1 MASIETDRTER
12 VRQVVD
18 EVLCGQKDFVR
29 RAGFIHLYGV
39 AQFCALLAL
48 VRGLDAERS
57 TVAGMLH
64 DLATYQ
70 TGDATDHG
78 RRSAVLAREIL
89 SDLGCFAED
98 EIATI
103 CAAIAHHRI
112 KDQVHGAYDEL
123 LKDADVLAH
132 TLYNTQLPPIEK
144 ERARLSALWRELGI
158 EHGPFDP
165 QEGPALPA
173 PHP

>member
-18 EVLCGQKDFVR
+18 EVLRGQKDFVR

-48 VRGLDAERS
+48 VRGLDAELG

-64 DLATYQ
+64 DLVTYQ
-70 TGDATDHG
+70 TGDDTDHG
-78 RRSAVLAREIL
+78 RRSAVLAHGIL

-98 EIATI
+98 EAVTI
-103 CAAIAHHRI
+103 CTAIAHHRI

-123 LKDADVLAH
+123 LKDADVLSH
-132 TLYNTQLPPIEK
+132 TLYNTQLPPIDK
-144 ERARLSALWRELGI
+144 ERARLSALWAELGI
-158 EHGPFDP
+158 EHRP
-165 QEGPALPA
+165 
-173 PHP
+173 

>member
-1 MASIETDRTER
+1 MALIELDRTER
-12 VRQVVD
+12 VRQVID
-18 EVLCGQKDFVR
+18 EILRGQADEEERRCAFV
-29 RAGFIHLYGV
+29 HLYGV
-39 AQFCALLAL
+39 ALSCALLAL
-48 VRGLDAERS
+48 VRGLDAELC

-70 TGDATDHG
+70 TADPTDHG

-89 SDLGCFAED
+89 SDLGCFAER

-103 CAAIAHHRI
+103 CGAIAHHRI
-112 KDQVHGAYDEL
+112 KGEVHGAYDEL

-144 ERARLSALWRELGI
+144 ERARLSALCTELGI
-158 EHGPFDP
+158 EHGT
-165 QEGPALPA
+165 
-173 PHP
+173 

>member
-18 EVLCGQKDFVR
+18 EALRGQKDLVR

-112 KDQVHGAYDEL
+112 KDQVHDAYDEL
-123 LKDADVLAH
+123 LKDADVLQH
-132 TLYNTQLPPIEK
+132 TLYNTQFVENEK

-158 EHGPFDP
+158 ERGT
-165 QEGPALPA
+165 
-173 PHP
+173 

>member
-48 VRGLDAERS
+48 LRGLDAERS

-112 KDQVHGAYDEL
+112 KDQVHDAYDEL

-144 ERARLSALWRELGI
+144 ERARLPSLWRELGI

-173 PHP
+173 SRP

>member
-1 MASIETDRTER
+1 MESIELDRTER

-18 EVLCGQKDFVR
+18 EVLRGQEDLEEQ

-39 AQFCALLAL
+39 SQSCALLAL
-48 VRGLDAERS
+48 VRGLDAELC

-70 TGDATDHG
+70 TGDPTDHG

-89 SDLGCFAED
+89 SDLGCFAQD

-103 CAAIAHHRI
+103 CTAIARHRI
-112 KDQVHGAYDEL
+112 KDQVHGAYDDL
-123 LKDADVLAH
+123 LKDADVLQH
-132 TLYNTQLPPIEK
+132 VLYNTRLVPGEGEQTHASAPW
-144 ERARLSALWRELGI
+144 RARLSAMWTELGI
-158 EHGPFDP
+158 EHGR
-165 QEGPALPA
+165 GTAYL
-173 PHP
+173 